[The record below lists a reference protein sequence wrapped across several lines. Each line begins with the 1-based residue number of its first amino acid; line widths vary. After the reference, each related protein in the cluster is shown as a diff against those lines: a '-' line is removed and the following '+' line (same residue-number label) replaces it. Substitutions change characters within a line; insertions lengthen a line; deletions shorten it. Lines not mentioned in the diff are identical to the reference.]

1 MNIRIEKLSIIEQLI
16 NVDDKELLKK
26 IKNLLSKKVKSN
38 VEPMDLETF
47 FAKIDESEKAFEQ
60 GKTISQQELRKEIK
74 SWRRK

>member
-1 MNIRIEKLSIIEQLI
+1 MNIRVEKLSIIEQLI